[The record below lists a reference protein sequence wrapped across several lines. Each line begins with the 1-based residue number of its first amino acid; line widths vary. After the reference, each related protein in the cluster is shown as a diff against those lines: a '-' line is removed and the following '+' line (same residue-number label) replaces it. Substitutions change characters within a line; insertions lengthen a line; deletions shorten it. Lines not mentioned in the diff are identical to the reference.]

1 MYAFLKIIFIFYLLE
16 LNIYGSS
23 VKPLLINKNMQIK
36 IFEIE
41 KKYQILKRSIFSP
54 QNDNQTNYNIYLDSL
69 LTLIVEL
76 EEVRSNSFVQA
87 YDLELER
94 EFLDEFSILD
104 KKSKKLINVI
114 VSLINTFKKYNPS
127 IHKEPYPFESYRNN
141 IRNHINME
149 NILHCLQCNLK

>member
-1 MYAFLKIIFIFYLLE
+1 M
-16 LNIYGSS
+16 
-23 VKPLLINKNMQIK
+23 
-36 IFEIE
+36 
-41 KKYQILKRSIFSP
+41 
-54 QNDNQTNYNIYLDSL
+54 
-69 LTLIVEL
+69 
-76 EEVRSNSFVQA
+76 QA